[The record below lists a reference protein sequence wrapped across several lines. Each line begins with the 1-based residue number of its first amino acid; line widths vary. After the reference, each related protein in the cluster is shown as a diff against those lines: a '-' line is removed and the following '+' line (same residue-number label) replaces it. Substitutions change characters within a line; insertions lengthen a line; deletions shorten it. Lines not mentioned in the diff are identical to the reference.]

1 MSTAADEA
9 HADFGDPSFEP
20 TDEQLQLLAKEAFAG
35 VGARHQAVLARLRDE
50 VTRLRERVLARLDDP
65 ESHTGSER

>member
-35 VGARHQAVLARLRDE
+35 VADRHQVVLARLRDE
-50 VTRLRERVLARLDDP
+50 VARLREGVLARLDDQAR
-65 ESHTGSER
+65 HTDREP